1 MNREIDIEGRIINK
15 RKKTLFREY
24 TEALFL
30 AILMA
35 VIIRTFIVQAYKIP
49 SGSMIPTLEIGDHI
63 LVNKFIFGIKFP
75 FTDSFLITFGR
86 PQRNDVIVFKY
97 PEDES
102 KDFIKRVIGLPG
114 DIVDI
119 KDKRIYINGKPLDEP
134 YVIHKDPAIIP
145 KEFQPRDNLGPIIV
159 PQDSYFMMGDNRDQS
174 LDSRFWGFVKLNK
187 IRGKAFGIYF
197 SCKEKSSLSCLLYL
211 NQVRW
216 DRLGKFVR

>member
-1 MNREIDIEGRIINK
+1 MSQEFDIGKSMVNK
-15 RKKTLFREY
+15 GKKSLIREY

-35 VIIRTFIVQAYKIP
+35 LFIRAFIVQAYKIP

-63 LVNKFIFGIKFP
+63 LVSKFTYGIKIP
-75 FTDSFLITFGR
+75 YTDRFLISIGK
-86 PQRNDVIVFKY
+86 PKKNDVIVFKY

-114 DIVDI
+114 DIIEI
-119 KDKRIYINGKPLDEP
+119 KDKVVYINGKSFDEP
-134 YVIHKDPAIIP
+134 YVVHRDPSNFP
-145 KEFQPRDNLGPIIV
+145 REYQPRDNLDPIIV

-187 IRGKAFGIYF
+187 IKGKAFGVYW
-197 SCKEKSSLSCLLYL
+197 SCKDKSSLACLIYL

-216 DRLGKFVR
+216 DRLGMLIR